1 MNISLY
7 IPHSSIQFP
16 VQMYKYF
23 EKKIDI
29 KISKNSGHR
38 GYVYANKL
46 HSAREC
52 FQVLVTGHHI
62 KIILHH

>member
-1 MNISLY
+1 
-7 IPHSSIQFP
+7 
-16 VQMYKYF
+16 MYKYF
-23 EKKIDI
+23 EKKTDI